1 MKSELCKETGSD
13 YDVFTTRSFYSNNI
27 VIFFVIY
34 FIHLGQTLEW
44 PLRTTTDTLKNDLPI
59 KNPKEYLTNYILPEW
74 KPKCLHWRW
83 LQKIIGTLSPL
94 HRCHR
99 L

>member
-59 KNPKEYLTNYILPEW
+59 TRYYQLLLFQGQC
-74 KPKCLHWRW
+74 KCREE
-83 LQKIIGTLSPL
+83 S
-94 HRCHR
+94 
-99 L
+99 